1 MPTKDELEHENSE
14 LRARVAVLETAAADG
29 RDVTGTGGKRPAPQ
43 RPEYGLCEGERQELE
58 ASGVTTSPFTGE
70 PLNAIDEDV
79 EVINPEARRRA
90 ERAHARPESV
100 PDNAWPIAG
109 PPPPEG
115 GDSELTPHA

>member
-1 MPTKDELEHENSE
+1 MPTKDELERENAE
-14 LRARVAVLETAAADG
+14 LRDRVAELESGT

-79 EVINPEARRRA
+79 EVTNPEARRRA
-90 ERAHARPESV
+90 EKAQRPAERV

-115 GDSELTPHA
+115 GDTELTPHA